1 MASPISKLRP
11 TAVEP
16 ASESRIIDI
25 SEEEAHET
33 FTALAS
39 ETSHRL
45 YALLCEEP
53 ATASE
58 LSDRMDTSLQNLS
71 YHIDKLEASGL
82 IEAVGT
88 RYSSRGREM
97 TVYAPRHDPL
107 VFTGDADSERSLRT
121 ELPRILS
128 SVAIVAGVGLLG
140 QWAAQVTGLFQRT
153 PGSVGPAGI
162 GASPTNP
169 TTLLFQPG
177 VLLALGALLMGL
189 VVLAFELR

>member
-1 MASPISKLRP
+1 MTSPLSKLP
-11 TAVEP
+11 PSPVEP
-16 ASESRIIDI
+16 DSESRVIDI
-25 SEEEAHET
+25 AEEEAQET

-58 LSDRMDTSLQNLS
+58 LAERMDTSLQNLS
-71 YHIDKLEASGL
+71 YHIDKLEESGL
-82 IEAVGT
+82 IEAAGT

-128 SVAIVAGVGLLG
+128 GVAVVTGLGLIG
-140 QWAAQVTGLFQRT
+140 QWAARATGLLEQT

-162 GASPTNP
+162 GASPTAP
-169 TTLLFQPG
+169 TALLVQPG
-177 VLLALGALLMGL
+177 VLVGVGALLMGL
-189 VVLAFELR
+189 LVLVLELR